1 MSLNNINSIKKEN
14 EKENEEKD
22 KNNEQEN
29 KIDDKK
35 NNEISEYLEK
45 EKQLKIQQEKEK
57 KELNEIIKIL
67 KIEKEKRI
75 KTDILTIKDYLC
87 PRITFFKNLLEQS
100 EERLLKLIATLNY
113 EVYKVNERIMNY
125 GEEGNKCYALLKGK
139 VGIYKPFPITKRMTL
154 RDYVEY
160 LVYVR
165 ESEKNVP
172 KFERILN
179 YNSKIDKIKL
189 YSIDFD
195 YTKIPQTNL
204 NINIMVEEEREL
216 GKADPGIFFGE
227 MALIKNEPRNAS
239 IIALE
244 ECTMISIDKI
254 DYVKIVKD
262 FEEQRLN
269 KELTSFKQNYPIF
282 RYWPP
287 SKCFRLLS
295 GFIKEEYDK
304 DEHVYR
310 QNDEPLGIYLI
321 KEGIFEVYSN
331 FNFNWYE
338 KFIEYIH
345 DTSFSL
351 LNDLDNPMEW
361 KEDRITKKLNDAY
374 KHKSSPFIINKS
386 SIEKVIVSNKEELEK
401 NIDIVKEIE
410 GEITNKKN
418 QIYKANIQILESPN
432 FFGFLEIFELKHRIS
447 SIKCIS
453 NKGTLMRFPLLE
465 FLQLIPTDKKNQF
478 YLQER
483 IFKEKKNIITQLKN
497 TILAKLNF
505 LKKGDTFNSV
515 LSKKFFNYNK
525 QNIYINKL
533 DFKKNFIES
542 NLTPLKDLKLFQ
554 DKNSIRKL
562 NKSRSSVYY
571 NLSQIEKKE
580 KILSFNDCI
589 NSNDYNKNNNEDNET
604 NNNNN
609 SFDNKKHNSKNGII
623 LGFKKSVIK
632 LTREKFEVIKWL
644 FPKETIKKPSFPPS
658 INIKQINNSDK
669 QYIKYLENNVEQ
681 SKTPSKLRNMYIN
694 GGIGMNGKKYI
705 SLEASR
711 FLYKLYGNR
720 DKTKSTH
727 ETKNSDL
734 VLPYIN
740 NAKSQFLENNENSK
754 IKVTKLINYKVKDDL
769 I

>member
-1 MSLNNINSIKKEN
+1 MNLKHIKTKKEEN
-14 EKENEEKD
+14 EKENNETE
-22 KNNEQEN
+22 KNNE
-29 KIDDKK
+29 KD
-35 NNEISEYLEK
+35 NEISDKTNKEIYENLEK
-45 EKQLKIQQEKEK
+45 EKQLNIQKEKE
-57 KELNEIIKIL
+57 ELNTIIKIL
-67 KIEKEKRI
+67 KIEKEKRK
-75 KTDILTIKDYLC
+75 KTDILTIKEYLC
-87 PRITFFKNLLEQS
+87 PRISFFRNLLEQS
-100 EERLLKLIATLNY
+100 EERLLRLIATLNY
-113 EVYKVNERIMNY
+113 EVFKTSERIMNY
-125 GEEGNKCYALLKGK
+125 GEEGDKCYALLKGK

-165 ESEKNVP
+165 DTEKNTP

-195 YTKIPQTNL
+195 YTKIPQTNFE
-204 NINIMVEEEREL
+204 INIMAEEEREL

-244 ECTMISIDKI
+244 ECSMISIDKI
-254 DYVKIVKD
+254 DYIKIVKD

-304 DEHVYR
+304 DDYVYR

-321 KEGIFEVYSN
+321 KEGIFEVYSK

-351 LNDLDNPMEW
+351 LNDLDNPMDW
-361 KEDRITKKLNDAY
+361 KEDKITKKLNDAY

-386 SIEKVIVSNKEELEK
+386 SIDKVIVSNKEILEE
-401 NIDIVKEIE
+401 NTDIVKEIE
-410 GEITNKKN
+410 GEISHNKN
-418 QIYKANIQILESPN
+418 HIYKANIQKLESPN
-432 FFGFLEIFELKHRIS
+432 FFGFLEIFELKHRLC

-453 NKGTLMRFPLLE
+453 NKGTIMRFPLLE
-465 FLQLIPTDKKNQF
+465 FLQLIPTDKRNQF
-478 YLQER
+478 YLQDR
-483 IFKEKKNIITQLKN
+483 IFKEKKNIIIQLKN

-505 LKKGDTFNSV
+505 VKKENKNNFF
-515 LSKKFFNYNK
+515 LSKKYFNYN
-525 QNIYINKL
+525 NSNRFINKL
-533 DFKKNFIES
+533 DFKKNFIDS
-542 NLTPLKDLKLFQ
+542 NLTPLRGLNLFK

-562 NKSRSSVYY
+562 SKSRSSAYF

-580 KILSFNDCI
+580 KILS
-589 NSNDYNKNNNEDNET
+589 SNDYIKSNDFNNNDDNIT
-604 NNNNN
+604 NNNDN
-609 SFDNKKHNSKNGII
+609 SFENKKHNSKNGII

-632 LTREKFEVIKWL
+632 LTKDKLEIIKGL

-658 INIKQINNSDK
+658 INIRQINNSDK
-669 QYIKYLENNVEQ
+669 QYIKYLENNIEL
-681 SKTPSKLRNMYIN
+681 SKTPSKLRNMYIDGAN
-694 GGIGMNGKKYI
+694 GMTGKKYI
-705 SLEASR
+705 SLETSR
-711 FLYKLYGNR
+711 FVYKLNKNR

-734 VLPYIN
+734 ILPYIN
-740 NAKSQFLENNENSK
+740 NTKSHILENNENSK
-754 IKVTKLINYKVKDDL
+754 IKGTKLINYKIKEDFV
-769 I
+769 